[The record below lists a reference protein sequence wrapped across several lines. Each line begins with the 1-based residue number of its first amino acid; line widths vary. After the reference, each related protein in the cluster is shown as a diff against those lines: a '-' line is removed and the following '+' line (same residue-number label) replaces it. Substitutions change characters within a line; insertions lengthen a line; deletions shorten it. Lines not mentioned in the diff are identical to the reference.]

1 MIILYDTNELEFKSL
16 GLGVLRDAI
25 KVRVTEELNGLFE
38 LTMEYPIDGHLFNE
52 LKFTRIIC
60 CKSSPYS
67 KPQPFRIY
75 SISTPINRTV
85 TINAAHISYD
95 LSGFIVDPFSAE
107 NIDEVITRLK
117 TKVYGDCPFD
127 YVHTVSETGK
137 INVSEP
143 KSIRSV
149 LGSAHVGGA
158 YNPDFTFDQLTVIME
173 DKRGGD
179 TGVDVVYGKNLIDI
193 NQEENNTNVYTGVY
207 PYWRDEEDNITV
219 LEERV
224 IKTPGTWNYTKIYP
238 LDLSNEFKNMPTQ
251 EEMKAFTESY
261 IDAYS
266 LGIPEISLSISVL
279 QLNGTNYEREILT
292 GKINLGDT
300 ITVQFPDAKVNA
312 KARCIKTVYDP
323 SQDRYETLE
332 LGDAV
337 RTLADSI
344 ISSSQDIDN
353 KINAAK
359 ENTKEY
365 VDNAIANATKPKE
378 GSILLYPN
386 DKPESLLAMDS
397 TNISMAQT
405 IWKFDKDGL
414 SRSTDGYNGTYV
426 KFYQNGK
433 SVLNDNTVDSLD
445 VASGTIESLNVT
457 TMTKKVGTVT
467 MNGTYNLEQVVEV
480 MGEDITDSTGKCSIV
495 LPNDIKV
502 VMDNYQVFITKYG
515 EGDMWVSTKTTN
527 EFAIQ
532 SIEPNIEFGYLI
544 KARIK

>member
-1 MIILYDTNELEFKSL
+1 MIILYDTEELEFETL

-25 KVRVTEELNGLFE
+25 SVSVTEELNGLFE
-38 LTMEYPIDGHLFNE
+38 LTIEYPIDGYLFNE

-60 CKSSPYS
+60 CKSNPYS

-95 LSGFIVDPFSAE
+95 LSGFIVDPFSAT
-107 NIDEVITRLK
+107 NLDETIAGLK
-117 TKVYGDCPFD
+117 NNVYGDCPFE
-127 YVHTVSETGK
+127 YVHIVNESGN

-143 KSIRSV
+143 KSVRSV
-149 LGSAHVGGA
+149 LGEHVSKA
-158 YNPDFTFDQLTVIME
+158 YQPDFTFDGLTVIME
-173 DKRGGD
+173 DKRGSE
-179 TGVDVVYGKNLIDI
+179 TGVNIVYGKNLIDI

-207 PYWRDEEDNITV
+207 PFWRDDEDNVTV
-219 LEERV
+219 LDERV
-224 IKTPGTWNYTKIYP
+224 IKTPGTWKYTKIYP

-251 EEMKAFTESY
+251 EEMKAFTETY
-261 IDAYS
+261 IEVYS

-279 QLNGTNYEREILT
+279 QLNGTNYEREMLT

-323 SQDRYETLE
+323 LQNRYETLE

-359 ENTKEY
+359 ESTKEY
-365 VDNAIANATKPKE
+365 VDDAVLNVTKPKE
-378 GSILLYPN
+378 GSVLLYPN
-386 DKPESLLAMDS
+386 DKPEALLVMDS
-397 TNISMAQT
+397 TNISAAQT
-405 IWKFDKDGL
+405 IWKFNKDGL
-414 SRSTDGYNGTYV
+414 SRSSDGYNGTYV

-433 SVLNDNTVDSLD
+433 NVLNDDTVDSLD
-445 VASGTIESLNVT
+445 VASGTIESLDVT
-457 TMTKKVGTVT
+457 TITKKVGTVT

-480 MGEDITDSTGKCSIV
+480 MGEGITDSTGKCSV
-495 LPNDIKV
+495 NLPNDIKA
-502 VMDNYQVFITKYG
+502 VMDGYQVFITKYG
-515 EGDMWVSTKTTN
+515 EGDMWISTKATTK
-527 EFAIQ
+527 FTVQ

>member
-1 MIILYDTNELEFKSL
+1 MIILYDTEELEFETL

-25 KVRVTEELNGLFE
+25 SVSVTEELNGLFE
-38 LTMEYPIDGHLFNE
+38 LTIEYPIDGYLFNE

-60 CKSSPYS
+60 CKSNPYS

-95 LSGFIVDPFSAE
+95 LSGFIVDPFSAT
-107 NIDEVITRLK
+107 NLDETIAGLK
-117 TKVYGDCPFD
+117 NNVYGDCPFE
-127 YVHTVSETGK
+127 YVHIVNESGN

-143 KSIRSV
+143 KSVRSV
-149 LGSAHVGGA
+149 LGEHVSKA
-158 YNPDFTFDQLTVIME
+158 YQPDFTFDGLTVIME
-173 DKRGGD
+173 DKRGSE
-179 TGVDVVYGKNLIDI
+179 TGVNIVYGKNLIDI

-207 PYWRDEEDNITV
+207 PFWRDDEDNVTV
-219 LEERV
+219 LDERV
-224 IKTPGTWNYTKIYP
+224 IKTPGTWKYTKIYP

-251 EEMKAFTESY
+251 EEMKAFTETY
-261 IDAYS
+261 IEVYS

-279 QLNGTNYEREILT
+279 QLNGTNYEREMLT

-323 SQDRYETLE
+323 LQNRYETLE

-359 ENTKEY
+359 ESTKEY
-365 VDNAIANATKPKE
+365 VDDAVLNATKPKE
-378 GSILLYPN
+378 GYVLLYPN
-386 DKPESLLAMDS
+386 DKPEVLIAMDS
-397 TNISMAQT
+397 TSLSASQMV
-405 IWKFDKDGL
+405 WKLNENGL
-414 SRSTDGYNGTYV
+414 SVSTNGYNGSYTS
-426 KFYQNGK
+426 FHQNGK
-433 SVLNDNTVDSLD
+433 SVLNDDTVYSLD
-445 VASGTIESLNVT
+445 VASGTIDSLDVT
-457 TMTKKVGTVT
+457 TITKKVDTVT

-480 MGEDITDSTGKCSIV
+480 MGEGITDSTGKCSV
-495 LPNDIKV
+495 NLPNDIKA
-502 VMDNYQVFITKYG
+502 VMDSYHVFITKYG
-515 EGDMWVSTKTTN
+515 EGDMWVSTRTTN
-527 EFAIQ
+527 EFTVE

-544 KARIK
+544 KARIKQ

>member
-1 MIILYDTNELEFKSL
+1 MIILYDTNELEFKTL
-16 GLGVLRDAI
+16 GIGVLRDAI
-25 KVRVTEELNGLFE
+25 KVSVTEELNGLFE

-95 LSGFIVDPFSAE
+95 LSGFIVDPFSAT
-107 NIDEVITRLK
+107 NLDETIAGLK
-117 TKVYGDCPFD
+117 NKVYGDCPFE
-127 YVHTVSETGK
+127 YVHTVNESGNV
-137 INVSEP
+137 NVSEP
-143 KSIRSV
+143 KSVRSV
-149 LGSAHVGGA
+149 LGEHVSKA
-158 YNPDFTFDQLTVIME
+158 YQPDFTFDGLTVIME
-173 DKRGGD
+173 DKRGVD

-251 EEMKAFTESY
+251 EEMKAFTETY
-261 IDAYS
+261 IEVYS

-279 QLNGTNYEREILT
+279 QLNGTNYEREMLT

-323 SQDRYETLE
+323 SQNRYETLE

-359 ENTKEY
+359 ESTKEY
-365 VDNAIANATKPKE
+365 VDDAVLNATKPKE
-378 GSILLYPN
+378 GSVLLYPN
-386 DKPESLLAMDS
+386 DKPEALLVMDS
-397 TNISMAQT
+397 TNISAAQT

-414 SRSTDGYNGTYV
+414 SRSSDGYNGTYV

-433 SVLNDNTVDSLD
+433 NVLNDDTVDSLD
-445 VASGTIESLNVT
+445 VTSGTIESLEVNT
-457 TMTKKVGTVT
+457 ITKKVGTVT

-480 MGEDITDSTGKCSIV
+480 MGEDITDADGKCSIV
-495 LPNDIKV
+495 LPNDIKA
-502 VMDNYQVFITKYG
+502 VMNSYQVFITKYG
-515 EGDMWVSTKTTN
+515 EGDMWVSSKTTTDFTVKSSN
-527 EFAIQ
+527 
-532 SIEPNIEFGYLI
+532 PDVGFGYLI
-544 KARIK
+544 KAKIK

>member
-1 MIILYDTNELEFKSL
+1 MIILYDTEELEFETL

-25 KVRVTEELNGLFE
+25 SVSVTEELNGLFE
-38 LTMEYPIDGHLFNE
+38 LTIEYPIDGYLFNE

-60 CKSSPYS
+60 CKSNPYS

-95 LSGFIVDPFSAE
+95 LSGFIVDPFSAT
-107 NIDEVITRLK
+107 NLDETIAGLK
-117 TKVYGDCPFD
+117 NNVYGDCPFE
-127 YVHTVSETGK
+127 YVHIVNESGN

-143 KSIRSV
+143 KSVRSV
-149 LGSAHVGGA
+149 LGEHVSKA
-158 YNPDFTFDQLTVIME
+158 YQPDFTFDGLTVIME
-173 DKRGGD
+173 DKRGSE
-179 TGVDVVYGKNLIDI
+179 TGVNIVYGKNLIDI

-207 PYWRDEEDNITV
+207 PFWRDDEDNVTV
-219 LEERV
+219 LDERV
-224 IKTPGTWNYTKIYP
+224 IKTPGTWKYTKIYP

-251 EEMKAFTESY
+251 EEMKAFTETY
-261 IDAYS
+261 IEVYS

-279 QLNGTNYEREILT
+279 QLNGTNYEREMLT

-323 SQDRYETLE
+323 LQNRYETLE

-359 ENTKEY
+359 ESTKEY
-365 VDNAIANATKPKE
+365 VDDAVLNATKPKE
-378 GSILLYPN
+378 GSVLLYPN
-386 DKPESLLAMDS
+386 DKPEALLVMDS
-397 TNISMAQT
+397 TNISAAQT
-405 IWKFDKDGL
+405 IWKFNKDGL
-414 SRSTDGYNGTYV
+414 SRSSDGYNGTYV

-433 SVLNDNTVDSLD
+433 NVLNDDTVDSLD
-445 VASGTIESLNVT
+445 VASGTIESLDVT
-457 TMTKKVGTVT
+457 TITKKVGTVT

-480 MGEDITDSTGKCSIV
+480 MGEGITDSTGKCSIV

-515 EGDMWVSTKTTN
+515 EGDMWVSSKTTTDFTVKSSN
-527 EFAIQ
+527 
-532 SIEPNIEFGYLI
+532 PDVGFGYLI